1 MSLTFWK
8 KFCIDS
14 GIPLLASTSYATAFA
29 DNRLTEDMVPELNKG
44 VLKELGITIIGDI
57 IAILKHAAV
66 CTRTKKEGLEDKVK
80 KAKAAP
86 VQAKPSKEI
95 KPAPVKPREP
105 KPVKQ
110 APKPPTKPAPKAKVA
125 MTLAD
130 HLMEAIPSPEMS
142 PAESDY
148 EEQGVQ
154 APQKNK
160 RKKLAKEPKDKLK
173 RKEAAI
179 EPEEKIITKSRKLSE
194 KPAPVPKTK
203 PIKKDVMTKK
213 QLIAAQRAA
222 KEELQLAKLRISKR
236 AAVQEERVSK
246 RAAVEERLS
255 SKTEERINAEVEKRL
270 NVEVEKR
277 LSSKR
282 GVSEEERARKR
293 GVSEEERPRKRVGGK
308 RAVVMVQEQEESE
321 EEEEESEEEVHVESD
336 GRGSESEES
345 LVERRMI
352 GAEQRRMTGSD
363 QRMTGSEKRGMMS
376 DRIGERRVIGQ
387 AQTVRCMSPD
397 STTDPPAR
405 TVARCEQTATV
416 ILNTKGK
423 CSVRPVSPP
432 QGDSEDEKRTRK
444 VMPRV
449 DGKSALIRTVQR
461 MIDAPILFQTSSAR
475 NSPAPKEK
483 NGNNI
488 ESLRSEKMNSFRS
501 DDEIK
506 DVLNTNKFRSET
518 DKFATVDES
527 KAKKALTDA
536 NGKRKA
542 ASSRLGASATSAKL
556 SERLGASTRMG
567 ASEDRLGVSD
577 RLGHVRPVRGPTVR
591 AKKLNLG
598 GVAARLEMFN
608 QSDSAGRAG
617 SHGVFASEDKP
628 LTRGRMA
635 SDDLVKTR
643 AMASDHKPV
652 KKFTKPATSA
662 SESVFSRLGR

>member
-14 GIPLLASTSYATAFA
+14 GIPLLASTTYATAFA

-86 VQAKPSKEI
+86 VQAKASKET
-95 KPAPVKPREP
+95 KPAPAKPREP

-110 APKPPTKPAPKAKVA
+110 APKPAPKPKAA

-203 PIKKDVMTKK
+203 HVKKDVMTKK

-246 RAAVEERLS
+246 RAAIEERLS

-321 EEEEESEEEVHVESD
+321 EEEEESEEEVQVESD
-336 GRGSESEES
+336 GRGSESDES

-352 GAEQRRMTGSD
+352 GAEQRRMTSSD
-363 QRMTGSEKRGMMS
+363 QRGMMS
-376 DRIGERRVIGQ
+376 DRIGEVKRRVIGQ

-542 ASSRLGASATSAKL
+542 ASDRLGASATSAKL
-556 SERLGASTRMG
+556 SERLGASTRFG